1 MNQNHSIVQWSKVFV
16 LGVLLTTAY
25 CQVAAQAGKD
35 PGTRIELSKFIDR
48 LSVEMQWK
56 LLYSPDDLANKF
68 TDTAAFNVKSKWT
81 IDRLSALLKKYNLEL
96 QPVGQNTFAL
106 RKSSS
111 PPPPQAS
118 VGDSSGAAL
127 KNEIIVRGTVRTDSA
142 LLPGATVASKSDPG
156 HGTVTD
162 ENGKYLIKAPANGT
176 LIITSVGYKEEEI
189 DIKGESV
196 VNVLL
201 KSSNNSLEE
210 VAVVAY
216 GTQKKTTMVGAVTTI
231 NPKELKGPTS
241 NLTTMLAGRLSGV
254 ISYQRSGEP
263 GKDNA
268 GFFIRGIT
276 TFGTGKVD
284 PLILIDGI
292 ESSSTDLARLQPD
305 DISGFSIL
313 KDATASSL
321 YGARGANGVVL
332 VTTKSGV
339 DGKTKFN
346 IRAENSLSSNTLNF
360 KFADNITYM
369 TLANEAVL
377 TRNALEKIPYSQ
389 SKIDHTAAGDDPY
402 LYPNNNWIK
411 QLIKDYTNNQRFD
424 MNVTGGGKIAQYYIA
439 GTYNIDN
446 GVLKVDKINNFNS
459 NIKLRSYSIR
469 SNVNINLTPTTL
481 AIVRTY
487 GQFDDYIGPVG
498 GGASFFSQAVWAN
511 PVKFAPVYPAGYA
524 PGLTHPLFGNAYR
537 PDVTNPMPSTGW
549 NLYNN
554 PYAGMASGYQQYN
567 TSNLQAQIELKQDLA
582 FITPGLAARV
592 MAYTQR
598 YSYFDVTRQYTP
610 FYYELTYD
618 LQTKEPK
625 LTSLNTNGTEYLS
638 YSEGAKTVN
647 TTAYLEAAINYNR
660 QIGKKH
666 NVSGM
671 LITLFRNYLAANSG
685 SLQLSLPHRNNG
697 VSGRFTYAY
706 DNRYMAEF
714 NFGYNGSERFAKNHR
729 FGFFPSVG
737 VAWNVSNEKFMEP
750 LSFIS
755 KLKLRGTYGLVGND
769 QIGKD
774 DERFFYLS
782 DVNMNNS
789 GRGYTFG
796 ETYSSYSTG
805 ISVNRYEN
813 YDITWERSYKT
824 NIGLELGLWN
834 ALNIQV
840 DLYRE
845 HRNNILMTRGTI
857 PSMMG
862 LSTTIQAN
870 VGEAEGKGVDLS
882 VDYTYTMGK
891 HAWLQARGTFTYAT
905 SKLLVNEE
913 PNYPEA
919 YRRRIGQPLS
929 QAYGYIAERLFIDD
943 YEVNYSPT
951 QNFYQ
956 DNTAENGKYRV
967 RGGDIKYRDV
977 NRDGQ
982 ITDADMVP
990 IGLPT
995 TPEITY
1001 GFGVSFGYRKWD
1013 ISCYFQGSARSSFF
1027 IDPYSMS
1034 PFVLNGAGQHGLLAA
1049 IATDYW
1055 SESNRNP
1062 YAFWPRLSNYFV
1074 NNNIQ
1079 TSNWWM
1085 RSGDFLRLKTAELGY
1100 TFPKSLLSR
1109 LHFSNTRIYAN
1120 AFNLFVISK
1129 FKMWDPEMGGNGLGY
1144 PVQRVYNIGVNLG
1157 F

>member
-68 TDTAAFNVKSKWT
+68 IDTAAFNAKSKWT

-96 QPVGQNTFAL
+96 QPVGQNTFAI

-332 VTTKSGV
+332 VTTKSGA

-346 IRAENSLSSNTLNF
+346 IRAENSLSSNTSNF

-782 DVNMNNS
+782 DVNMNNG

>member
-56 LLYSPDDLANKF
+56 LLYSPDDLVNKF
-68 TDTAAFNVKSKWT
+68 IDTAAFNAKSKWT

-96 QPVGQNTFAL
+96 QPVGQNTFAI
-106 RKSSS
+106 RKSSL
-111 PPPPQAS
+111 PPPQAS

-346 IRAENSLSSNTLNF
+346 IRAENSLSSNTRNF

-782 DVNMNNS
+782 DVNMNNG

>member
-1 MNQNHSIVQWSKVFV
+1 MRQNQAITGWIRVVV
-16 LGVLLTTAY
+16 LCMLLTTGYYQA
-25 CQVAAQAGKD
+25 AAQAGSHSPKSV
-35 PGTRIELSKFIDR
+35 ELAKFIDR
-48 LSVEMQWK
+48 LSGKMHWK
-56 LLYSPDDLANKF
+56 LLYNPDDLANKF
-68 TDTAAFNVKSKWT
+68 ADTALLNARSAWT
-81 IDRLSALLKKYNLEL
+81 IDQLSALLKRYTLEL
-96 QPVGQNTFAL
+96 QPVGEGTYAIK
-106 RKSSS
+106 KSN
-111 PPPPQAS
+111 PPRLP
-118 VGDSSGAAL
+118 AANKDTADREL
-127 KNEIIVRGTVRTDSA
+127 QNEIIIRGTIRTDSA
-142 LLPGATVASKSDPG
+142 VLQGATVMLKSDPG
-156 HGTVTD
+156 HATTTD
-162 ENGKYLIKAPANGT
+162 EHGKYIIKAPANGA
-176 LIITSVGYKEEEI
+176 LVITSVGYKEEEI
-189 DIKGESV
+189 DIKGESII
-196 VNVLL
+196 NALL
-201 KSSNNSLEE
+201 KSNNNQLEE

-216 GTQKKTTMVGAVTTI
+216 GTQKKATMVGAVTTI

-268 GFFIRGIT
+268 SFFIRGIT

-346 IRAENSLSSNTLNF
+346 IRAENSLSSNTRNY

-369 TLANEAVL
+369 KLANEAVL
-377 TRNALEKIPYSQ
+377 TRNALEKVPYSQ
-389 SKIDHTAAGDDPY
+389 TKIDHTAAGDDPY

-411 QLIKDYTNNQRFD
+411 QLIKNYTNNQRFD
-424 MNVTGGGKIAQYYIA
+424 MNVSGGGKIAQYYIA

-446 GVLKVDKINNFNS
+446 GVLKVDDINNFNS

-469 SNVNINLTPTTL
+469 SNVNVNLTPTTL

-487 GQFDDYIGPVG
+487 GQFDDYNGPVG
-498 GGASFFSQAVWAN
+498 GGASIFSQAVWAN

-537 PDVTNPMPSTGW
+537 TNVDNPFPSDGS

-554 PYAGMASGYQQYN
+554 PYANMVSGYQQSN
-567 TSNLQAQIELKQDLA
+567 TSNLQAQLELKQDLA
-582 FITPGLAARV
+582 FITPGLAARL

-610 FYYELTYD
+610 FYYELSYD
-618 LQTKEPK
+618 LQTKAPR
-625 LTSLNTNGTEYLS
+625 LTSLNTNGTEYLN
-638 YSEGAKTVN
+638 YSEGPKTVN
-647 TTAYLEAAINYNR
+647 TTSYLEAAVNYNR

-671 LITLFRNYLAANSG
+671 LITLFRNYLAANAG
-685 SLQLSLPHRNNG
+685 SLQLSLPHRNHG

-706 DNRYMAEF
+706 DNRFMAEL
-714 NFGYNGSERFAKNHR
+714 NFGYNGSERFAENHR

-737 VAWNVSNEKFMEP
+737 VAWNVSNEKFIEP
-750 LSFIS
+750 LGFIS
-755 KLKLRGTYGLVGND
+755 KFKLRATYGLVGND
-769 QIGKD
+769 QIGTD
-774 DERFFYLS
+774 AERFFYLS
-782 DVNMNNS
+782 DVNMNN
-789 GRGYTFG
+789 GARAYTFG
-796 ETYSSYSTG
+796 ETYTAYSNG

-840 DLYRE
+840 DVYKE
-845 HRNNILMTRGTI
+845 HRNNILMTRSTI

-862 LSTTIQAN
+862 LSAPIQAN
-870 VGEAEGKGVDLS
+870 VGEAEGKGIDVSL
-882 VDYTYTMGK
+882 DYTYTPGK
-891 HAWLQARGTFTYAT
+891 NTWLQARGTFTYAT

-919 YRRRIGQPLS
+919 YRGRAGQPIS
-929 QAYGYIAERLFIDD
+929 QVYGYIAERLFIDD
-943 YEVNYSPT
+943 YEVNYAPT
-951 QNFYQ
+951 QNFGQ

-982 ITDADMVP
+982 VTDADMVP

-1001 GFGVSFGYRKWD
+1001 GFGVSFGYKKWD
-1013 ISCYFQGSARSSFF
+1013 VSCYFQGSARTSFW
-1027 IDPYSMS
+1027 IDSYSMS
-1034 PFVLNGAGQHGLLAA
+1034 PFVLNGGGQHGLLAG
-1049 IATDYW
+1049 IAGDYW

-1074 NNNIQ
+1074 NNNNQ
-1079 TSNWWM
+1079 SSTWWM
-1085 RSGDFLRLKTAELGY
+1085 RSGDFLRLKTTELGY
-1100 TFPKSLLSR
+1100 TFPKSMLSR
-1109 LHFSNTRIYAN
+1109 LHLNSTRIYAN

>member
-1 MNQNHSIVQWSKVFV
+1 MH
-16 LGVLLTTAY
+16 
-25 CQVAAQAGKD
+25 
-35 PGTRIELSKFIDR
+35 
-48 LSVEMQWK
+48 WK
-56 LLYSPDDLANKF
+56 LLYNPDDLANKF
-68 TDTAAFNVKSKWT
+68 ADTTSLNTRQGWT
-81 IDRLSALLKKYNLEL
+81 INQLSTLLKKYNLEL
-96 QPVGQNTFAL
+96 QPVGESTYAIK
-106 RKSSS
+106 KSN
-111 PPPPQAS
+111 PPRAPAVNRDTAEREVQ
-118 VGDSSGAAL
+118 
-127 KNEIIVRGTVRTDSA
+127 NEIIIRGTIRTDSA
-142 LLPGATVASKSDPG
+142 VLQGATVMLKSDPG
-156 HGTVTD
+156 HATTTD
-162 ENGKYLIKAPANGT
+162 EHGKYLIKAPANGT
-176 LIITSVGYKEEEI
+176 LVISSVGYKEEEI
-189 DIKGESV
+189 DIRGESV
-196 VNVLL
+196 INAVL
-201 KSSNNSLEE
+201 KSNNNQLEE

-268 GFFIRGIT
+268 SFFIRGIT

-332 VTTKSGV
+332 VTTKSGA
-339 DGKTKFN
+339 DGRTKFN
-346 IRAENSLSSNTLNF
+346 IRAENSLSSNTRNY
-360 KFADNITYM
+360 KFADNVTYM
-369 TLANEAVL
+369 NLANEAVL
-377 TRNALEKIPYSQ
+377 TRNALERVPYSQ

-411 QLIKDYTNNQRFD
+411 QLIKSYTNNQRFD
-424 MNVTGGGKIAQYYIA
+424 MNVSGGGKIAQYYIA

-446 GVLKVDKINNFNS
+446 GVLKVDDINNFNS

-469 SNVNINLTPTTL
+469 SNVNVNLTPTTL

-487 GQFDDYIGPVG
+487 GQFDDYNGPVG
-498 GGASFFSQAVWAN
+498 GGASIFSQAVWAN
-511 PVKFAPVYPAGYA
+511 PVKFAPVYPAGYL
-524 PGLTHPLFGNAYR
+524 PGLTHPLFGNAFR
-537 PDVTNPMPSTGW
+537 SNVDNPIPTDGS

-554 PYAGMASGYQQYN
+554 PYARMVSGYQQSN
-567 TSNLQAQIELKQDLA
+567 TSNLQAQLELKQDLA
-582 FITPGLAARV
+582 FITPGLAARL

-598 YSYFDVTRQYTP
+598 YSYFEVNRQYTP
-610 FYYELTYD
+610 FYYELSYD
-618 LQTKEPK
+618 LQTKAPR
-625 LTSLNTNGTEYLS
+625 LSPLNTNGTEYLN
-638 YSEGAKTVN
+638 YSENGKTVN
-647 TTAYLEAAINYNR
+647 TTSYLEAAVNYNR

-666 NVSGM
+666 QVSGM
-671 LITLFRNYLAANSG
+671 LITLFRNYLSANAG
-685 SLQLSLPHRNNG
+685 SLQLSLPHRNHG

-714 NFGYNGSERFAKNHR
+714 NFGYNGSERFAEDHR

-737 VAWNVSNEKFMEP
+737 VAWNVSNEKFIEP
-750 LSFIS
+750 LGFIS
-755 KLKLRGTYGLVGND
+755 KLKLRATYGLVGND
-769 QIGKD
+769 QIGTD
-774 DERFFYLS
+774 AERFFYLS
-782 DVNMNNS
+782 DVNMNNTNRS
-789 GRGYTFG
+789 YTFG
-796 ETYSSYSTG
+796 ETYSTSSNG

-834 ALNIQV
+834 ALNIQADV
-840 DLYRE
+840 YKER
-845 HRNNILMTRGTI
+845 RNNILMTRGTI
-857 PSMMG
+857 PNMMG
-862 LSTTIQAN
+862 LSAPIQAN
-870 VGEAEGKGVDLS
+870 VGEAEGKGIDISL
-882 VDYTYTMGK
+882 DYTYTPGK
-891 HAWLQARGTFTYAT
+891 NTWLQARGTFTYAT
-905 SKLLVNEE
+905 SKLMVNEE

-919 YRRRIGQPLS
+919 YRARIGQPIS
-929 QAYGYIAERLFIDD
+929 QSYGYIAERLFIDD
-943 YEVNYSPT
+943 YEVSYAPV
-951 QNFYQ
+951 QNFAQ

-982 ITDADMVP
+982 ITTADMVP

-1001 GFGVSFGYRKWD
+1001 GFGVSFGYKKWD
-1013 ISCYFQGSARSSFF
+1013 VSCYFQGSARSSFF
-1027 IDPYSMS
+1027 IDSYSMS
-1034 PFVLNGAGQHGLLAA
+1034 PFVLNGGGQHGLLAD
-1049 IATDYW
+1049 IAGDHW
-1055 SESNRNP
+1055 SERNRNP

-1074 NNNIQ
+1074 NNNNQ
-1079 TSNWWM
+1079 TSTWWM
-1085 RSGDFLRLKTAELGY
+1085 RNGDFLRLKTTELGY

-1109 LHFSNTRIYAN
+1109 LHLSNTRIYAN

-1129 FKMWDPEMGGNGLGY
+1129 FSMWDPEMGGNGLGY

>member
-1 MNQNHSIVQWSKVFV
+1 MTQKPSIIRWSNVFV
-16 LGVLLTTAY
+16 LYLLLMVGCYQA
-25 CQVAAQAGKD
+25 AAQ
-35 PGTRIELSKFIDR
+35 TENRSLQRIELAKFIDR
-48 LSVEMQWK
+48 LSGEMHWK
-56 LLYSPDDLANKF
+56 LLYNPDDLANKF
-68 TDTAAFNVKSKWT
+68 VDTASPGTITRWT
-81 IDRLSALLKKYNLEL
+81 INRLSTLLKKYDLRL
-96 QPVGQNTFAL
+96 QPVGENTYAI
-106 RKSSS
+106 KKGS
-111 PPPPQAS
+111 PPQVQTTIPDTT
-118 VGDSSGAAL
+118 GREI
-127 KNEIIVRGTVRTDSA
+127 KNEIIVRGTIRTDSA
-142 LLPGATVASKSDPG
+142 TLEGATISLKSDP
-156 HGTVTD
+156 TRAVTSD
-162 ENGKYLIKAPANGT
+162 QNGRYLVKAPANGT

-196 VNVLL
+196 INVKL
-201 KSSNNSLEE
+201 KSANNSLEE

-231 NPKELKGPTS
+231 NPKELKGPVS

-268 GFFIRGIT
+268 SFFIRGIT

-332 VTTKSGV
+332 VTTKSGA
-339 DGKTKFN
+339 DGRTRFN
-346 IRAENSLSSNTLNF
+346 IRAENSLSSNTRNYR
-360 KFADNITYM
+360 FADNVSYM
-369 TLANEAVL
+369 KLANEAVS
-377 TRNALEKIPYSQ
+377 TRNALENVPYSQ

-402 LYPNNNWIK
+402 LYPSNNWLK
-411 QLIKDYTNNQRFD
+411 RLIKDYTNNQRFD
-424 MNVTGGGKIAQYYIA
+424 MNVSGGNKLAQYYIA

-459 NIKLRSYSIR
+459 NIKLKSYSIR
-469 SNVNINLTPTTL
+469 SNVTFNFTPTTQ

-487 GQFDDYIGPVG
+487 GQFNDYKGPVG
-498 GGASFFSQAVWAN
+498 GGDTIFKQAVWAN

-524 PGLTHPLFGNAYR
+524 PGLTHPLFGNAFR
-537 PDVTNPMPSTGW
+537 SDVINPFPGNGS

-554 PYAGMASGYQQYN
+554 PYANMMSGYQQYN
-567 TSNLQAQIELKQDLA
+567 SSTLQAQLELKQDLA
-582 FITPGLAARV
+582 FITPGLAARL

-610 FYYELTYD
+610 FYYQLSYD
-618 LQTKEPK
+618 LQTKVPR
-625 LTSLNTNGTEYLS
+625 LTPLNTNGTEYLN
-638 YSEGAKTVN
+638 YSEGPKTVN
-647 TTAYLEAAINYNR
+647 TTSYLEAAVNYNR
-660 QIGKKH
+660 QIGQKH

-671 LITLFRNYLAANSG
+671 LITLFRNYLAANAG
-685 SLQLSLPHRNNG
+685 SLQLSLPHRNHG

-714 NFGYNGSERFAKNHR
+714 NFGYNGSERFAQNHR

-737 VAWNVSNEKFMEP
+737 LAWNVSNEKFFEP

-755 KLKLRGTYGLVGND
+755 KLKLRATYGLVGND
-769 QIGKD
+769 QIGAD
-774 DERFFYLS
+774 WERFFYLS
-782 DVNMNNS
+782 DVNMNNGNRS
-789 GRGYTFG
+789 YGFG
-796 ETYSSYSTG
+796 EMYNNTSNG

-824 NIGLELGLWN
+824 NVGIELGLWN
-834 ALNIQV
+834 SLNILV
-840 DLYRE
+840 DVYRE
-845 HRNNILMTRGTI
+845 RRSNILMTRGTI

-862 LSTTIQAN
+862 LSAPIQAN

-882 VDYTYTMGK
+882 ADYTYNLGK
-891 HAWLQARGTFTYAT
+891 HTWLQARGTFTYAT

-913 PNYPEA
+913 PAYPEA
-919 YRRRIGQPLS
+919 YRRRVGQPLS
-929 QAYGYIAERLFIDD
+929 QTYGFIAERLFIDD
-943 YEVNYSPT
+943 YEVNNAPV
-951 QNFYQ
+951 QNFGQ
-956 DNTAENGKYRV
+956 DNLAENGKYRV

-977 NRDGQ
+977 NHDGQ

-1001 GFGVSFGYRKWD
+1001 GFGLSFGYKKWD
-1013 ISCYFQGSARSSFF
+1013 VSCYFQGSARSSFM
-1027 IDPYSMS
+1027 IESYKMA
-1034 PFVLNGAGQHGLLAA
+1034 PFVLDGGGQHGLLAA
-1049 IATDYW
+1049 IADDYW
-1055 SESNRNP
+1055 GENNRNP
-1062 YAFWPRLSNYFV
+1062 YAFWPRLSNYYAA
-1074 NNNIQ
+1074 NNIQ
-1079 TSNWWM
+1079 TSTWWM
-1085 RSGDFLRLKTAELGY
+1085 RRGDFLRMKTAEVGY
-1100 TFPKSLLSR
+1100 TFPKSLLSK

-1120 AFNLFVISK
+1120 AFNLFVISR
-1129 FKMWDPEMGGNGLGY
+1129 FNMWDPEMGGNGLGY
-1144 PVQRVYNIGVNLG
+1144 PVQRVYNVGVNLG